1 MTFNSNNALT
11 VRDPKTDFFKNLNEI
26 ITAVENHKLY
36 PDSESGDMRSTGM
49 ENAIQ
54 MIDDLMEHV
63 SKSRALV
70 GAQSNSLTNSLERVQ
85 LLEIS
90 TMTLRSSVIDTD
102 IAEASLNLT
111 QLSLSYQA
119 MLSTVAKI
127 SQLSLVN
134 YL

>member
-11 VRDPKTDFFKNLNEI
+11 IRDPKTDFFKNLNDI

-36 PDSESGDMRSTGM
+36 PDSKNIDGRSVGI
-49 ENAIQ
+49 ENSIS
-54 MIDDLMEHV
+54 MIDDLMDHV
-63 SKSRALV
+63 GRAHAVV
-70 GAQSNSLTNSLERVQ
+70 GAQSNALTNSLERTQ

-90 TMTLRSSVIDTD
+90 TSTLRSSVIDTD
-102 IAEASLNLT
+102 IAKASLDLT
-111 QLSLSYQA
+111 QLSLNLQA
-119 MLSTVAKI
+119 MYSTVTKV